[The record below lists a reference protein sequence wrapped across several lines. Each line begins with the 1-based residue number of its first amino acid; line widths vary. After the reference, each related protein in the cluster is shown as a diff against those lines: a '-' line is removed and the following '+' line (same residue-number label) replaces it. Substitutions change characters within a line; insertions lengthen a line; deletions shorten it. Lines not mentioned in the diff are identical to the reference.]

1 MMTDII
7 ELGRRVVSK
16 LRERYDD
23 VAVLMRI
30 RDRVMVKL
38 WNTEPSVAQSWLTT
52 DVALLLTK
60 AKKVLILEFSVG
72 RPEEVLKAV
81 ERISSVVERVEES
94 ELYAPL
100 PEPQEVKL
108 VEGSFDVNVTN
119 AMKDPG
125 ILTRLMIDA
134 ALSEGAERVAGTL
147 TLSSDER
154 VLVTSRGFEG
164 SERKTLVEA
173 YLRAFKKEF
182 SGHWAYGSTHVNEKE
197 IREVGRKAGIY
208 ASITSSKADL
218 QPGKYDIVL
227 SPLVVGNLMNYVSF
241 MSSALAVLMGYSM
254 FMKFKPGDKVAS
266 EKLTLID
273 APRDPALPNVASFDD
288 EGTPTYN
295 KPIVEKGVFYNLLHN
310 SGTATKLGVKSTGNA
325 GWIMPSPWN
334 LHMEPGD
341 LKEDELISELRNGVV
356 ITNNW
361 YTRLQNYVEG
371 TFSTVARD
379 AALLVRD
386 GEIVGNVGRVRIA
399 TSFPEL
405 LNSIEGLTKKT
416 YDITWW
422 EVRTPIRAPYV
433 LARNINL
440 TKPYI

>member
-1 MMTDII
+1 MTEIV
-7 ELGRRVVSK
+7 ELGREVVSK
-16 LRERYDD
+16 LRSNYDD
-23 VAVLMRI
+23 VAVLMRT

-60 AKKVLILEFSVG
+60 AKRVLILEFSVG

-81 ERISSVVERVEES
+81 EKISSVVERIEES

-108 VEGSFDVNVTN
+108 VDGSFDVNVIN
-119 AMKDPG
+119 AMKDPST
-125 ILTRLMIDA
+125 LTKLMIDG

-147 TLSSDER
+147 TLSSDEK

-164 SERKTLVEA
+164 VEKKTLVEA

-182 SGHWAYGSTHVNEKE
+182 SGHWAHGSTHVNEKE
-197 IREVGRKAGIY
+197 IKEVGKKAGMY
-208 ASITSSKADL
+208 ASITSNKVDF
-218 QPGKYDIVL
+218 QPGKYDVVL
-227 SPLVVGNLMNYVSF
+227 SPLVIGNLMNYVAF

-288 EGTPTYN
+288 EGVPTYN
-295 KPIVEKGVFYNLLHN
+295 KPIIEEGIFRNLLHN

-325 GWIMPSPWN
+325 GWIMPNPWN
-334 LHMEPGD
+334 LHMAPGD
-341 LKEDELISELRNGVV
+341 LREDELISELRNGVI

-371 TFSTVARD
+371 SFSTVARD
-379 AALLVRD
+379 ATLLVKD
-386 GEIVGNVGRVRIA
+386 GEITGSVGRVRIA

-405 LNSIEGLTKKT
+405 LNSVDELTRQT

-422 EVRTPIRAPYV
+422 EVRTPIRAPFV

>member
-1 MMTDII
+1 MTKAV
-7 ELGRRVVSK
+7 ELGREVVNK
-16 LRERYDD
+16 LRKDYDD
-23 VAVLMRI
+23 VAILIRT

-38 WNTEPSVAQSWLTT
+38 WNTEPSVVQSWLTT

-60 AKKVLILEFSVG
+60 AKRVLVLEFSVG
-72 RPEEVLKAV
+72 EPEEILKAV
-81 ERISSVVERVEES
+81 ERISSIAERIEES

-108 VEGSFDVNVTN
+108 IEGSFDINVIN

-125 ILTRLMIDA
+125 KLTRLMIDA
-134 ALSEGAERVAGTL
+134 AISEGVERIAGTL
-147 TLSSDER
+147 VLSSDER
-154 VLVTSRGFEG
+154 TLVTSKGFEG

-173 YLRAFKKEF
+173 YVRAFKKEF
-182 SGHWAYGSTHVNEKE
+182 SGHWAHGSTHLNEKE
-197 IREVGRKAGIY
+197 IKEVGRRAGMY
-208 ASITSSKADL
+208 ASITNNKADL
-218 QPGKYDIVL
+218 QPGKYDVIL

-254 FMKFKPGDKVAS
+254 FMKFRPGDKIAS

-273 APRDPALPNVASFDD
+273 APRDPTLPNAASFDD
-288 EGTPTYN
+288 EGVPTYN
-295 KPIVEKGVFYNLLHN
+295 KPVIEKGVFHNLLHN

-325 GWIMPSPWN
+325 GWIMPNPWN

-341 LKEDELISELRNGVV
+341 LKEEELISELRNGVI

-371 TFSTVARD
+371 SFSTVARD

-399 TSFPEL
+399 TSFSEL
-405 LNSIEGLTKKT
+405 LNKIEELSKET

-422 EVRTPIRAPYV
+422 EVRTPIKAPFMLV
-433 LARNINL
+433 RNINL

>member
-1 MMTDII
+1 MTEII
-7 ELGRRVVSK
+7 ELGRKVVDR
-16 LRERYDD
+16 LRKSYDD
-23 VAVLMRI
+23 VAVAMRV

-38 WNTEPSVAQSWLTT
+38 WNTEPSVTQSWLTT
-52 DVALLLTK
+52 SVALLLTK
-60 AKKVLILEFSVG
+60 ARKVLTLEFSVG
-72 RPEEVLKAV
+72 RPEEVLEAV
-81 ERISSVVERVEES
+81 EKISSVVERVEES

-108 VEGSFDVNVTN
+108 VEGSFDTKVIN
-119 AMKDPG
+119 AMKDPSL
-125 ILTRLMIDA
+125 LTKSMVDA

-154 VLVTSRGFEG
+154 VLITSKGFEG
-164 SERKTLVEA
+164 SEKKTLVEA
-173 YLRAFKKEF
+173 YLRAFKNEF
-182 SGHWAYGSTHVNEKE
+182 SGHWAYGSTHVREEE
-197 IREVGRKAGIY
+197 IREVGRKAGMY
-208 ASITSSKADL
+208 ASITGNKVDL
-218 QPGKYDIVL
+218 QPGKYDVVL

-241 MSSALAVLMGYSM
+241 MSSALAVLVGYSM
-254 FMKFKPGDKVAS
+254 FMKFKPGDRVAS

-273 APRDPALPNVASFDD
+273 APRDPTLPNVASFDD
-288 EGTPTYN
+288 EGVPTYN
-295 KPIVEKGVFYNLLHN
+295 KPIIERGVFRNLLHN

-341 LKEDELISELRNGVV
+341 LREEELISELRNGVV

-371 TFSTVARD
+371 VFSTVARD
-379 AALLVRD
+379 AALLVKE

-405 LNSIEGLTKKT
+405 LNSIEGLTKQT